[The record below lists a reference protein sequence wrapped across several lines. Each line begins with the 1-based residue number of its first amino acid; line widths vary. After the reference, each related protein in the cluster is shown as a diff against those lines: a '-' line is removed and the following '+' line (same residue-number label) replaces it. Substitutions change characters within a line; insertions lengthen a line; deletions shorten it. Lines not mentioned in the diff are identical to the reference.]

1 MSVKEDFFYY
11 GREEPAAEETGG
23 RLPTALVF
31 PGRKGAALSTLG
43 WQAVYRLLAPDT
55 ELAVERFFIS
65 EPGKPAVSMDSDK
78 DLSEFPLIG
87 FSINFEEE
95 YLYPVRM
102 LKDSGVP
109 ALASERPGF
118 PLVMAG
124 GPVAF
129 LNPAPIAAFFDFFW
143 VGEAEAGLKDLCVEL
158 KRHIYDGGSKDD
170 FLELIKDRYGVYVPG
185 KTMNKVKRAVVLPE
199 TNAENNQVPLL
210 TTPAYSCF
218 ISPEAVFKDM
228 FLVEVNRGCPYGCR
242 FCAAGYIYRPPR
254 HASIDKLKE
263 IVELADPPKVGLIGT
278 ALTDWP
284 DLLPYINWLKDRK
297 TKFSLSSVRADGLT
311 EELLDTLRASG
322 VRTVTLAL
330 EGASKR
336 LRDSASKNLEEEDF
350 LRAVEL
356 CASKGVNHLRIY
368 IIVGWP
374 GETDE
379 DYEEFACMLEKIDQ
393 ARNRG
398 QGKKKKQY
406 MRITLG
412 ASCLV
417 PKPWTPLQWSAM
429 PSEKELKDVLSKVSS
444 LTKKYKGIAFSGDSP
459 FQARLQG
466 ILARGNEELHKFIM
480 IAAEKG
486 GWKKAFKY
494 YEGDLENIIDHNL
507 DKNDPLPWD
516 FIDTGINK
524 AYLWREWERY
534 QQGVITPPCPPKGCA
549 ECRSCGMYKWITD
562 EAENH

>member
-1 MSVKEDFFYY
+1 MAVVKDNFFYY
-11 GREEPAAEETGG
+11 GQEEPSPDETGG

-43 WQAVYRLLAPDT
+43 WQAVYRLLAPDP
-55 ELAVERFFIS
+55 ELAVERFFLGD
-65 EPGKPAVSMDSDK
+65 PGKPSVSEDSDK
-78 DLSEFPLIG
+78 ELSRFPLIG

-95 YLYPVRM
+95 YLHPVRM

-109 ALASERPGF
+109 PLAAERPDF
-118 PLVMAG
+118 PLVMGG

-129 LNPAPIAAFFDFFW
+129 LNPEPIAPFFDLFW
-143 VGEAEAGLKDLCVEL
+143 TGEAEAGLKELCIEL
-158 KRHIYDGGSKDD
+158 KKHIFNGGSKKE
-170 FLELIKDRYGVYVPG
+170 FLDSIKDRNGVYVPG
-185 KTMNKVKRAVVLPE
+185 MTSGRVRRAVLAPGLPE
-199 TNAENNQVPLL
+199 RENGVPLL
-210 TTPAYSCF
+210 TEPAYSCF
-218 ISPEAVFKDM
+218 TSPDAVFKDM

-242 FCAAGYIYRPPR
+242 FCAAGYVYRPPR
-254 HASIDKLKE
+254 HASIEQLKT
-263 IVELADPPKVGLIGT
+263 IVELADPPKVGLVGT

-284 DLLPYINWLKDRK
+284 DLIPYIEWLKARK

-311 EELLDTLRASG
+311 EELLDILRAAG

-336 LRDSASKNLEEEDF
+336 LRDAASKNLEEDDF

-356 CASKGVNHLRIY
+356 CAAKGVNHLRVY

-374 GETDE
+374 GETSE
-379 DYEEFACMLEKIDQ
+379 DYEEFADMLQKVDE
-393 ARNRG
+393 ARSRG
-398 QGKKKKQY
+398 QGKKKKQF

-417 PKPWTPLQWSAM
+417 PKPWTPLQWAAM
-429 PSEKELKDVLSKVSS
+429 PSESELKEVLGAIKG

-466 ILARGNEELHKFIM
+466 ILARGDKSLAEFIS
-480 IAAEKG
+480 IAAEHG

-494 YEGDLENIIDHNL
+494 YEGDPYRFIDR
-507 DKNDPLPWD
+507 PFGEEAELPWD
-516 FIDTGINK
+516 FIDCGIK
-524 AYLWREWERY
+524 KSYLLREWKRFQE
-534 QQGVITPPCPPKGCA
+534 GVRSPVCPPQGCA
-549 ECRSCGMYKWITD
+549 ACKSCGMFQWL
-562 EAENH
+562 EEG

>member
-11 GREEPAAEETGG
+11 GQEEPTPEESGG

-31 PGRKGAALSTLG
+31 PGRMGAGLSTLG
-43 WQAVYRLLAPDT
+43 WQAVYRLLAPDA
-55 ELAVERFFIS
+55 ELAVERFFLGD
-65 EPGKPAVSMDSDK
+65 PGKTSVSMDSDK
-78 DLSEFPLIG
+78 ELSEFPLIG

-95 YLYPVRM
+95 YLHPVRM

-109 ALASERPGF
+109 PLAAERPDF

-129 LNPAPIAAFFDFFW
+129 LNPAPIAPFFDMFW

-158 KRHIYDGGSKDD
+158 KRHIYNGGSKKE
-170 FLELIKDRYGVYVPG
+170 FLELIKDRDGVYVPG
-185 KTMNKVKRAVVLPE
+185 MTTGQVRRAVLAPGPVDE
-199 TNAENNQVPLL
+199 GHGVPLL
-210 TTPAYSCF
+210 TSPAYSCF
-218 ISPEAVFKDM
+218 ISPDAVFKDM

-254 HASIDKLKE
+254 HASVEQLKE
-263 IVELADPPKVGLIGT
+263 LVELADPPKVGLVGT

-284 DLLPYINWLKDRK
+284 DLIPYIEWLKARK

-311 EELLDTLRASG
+311 EELLDILRAAG

-336 LRDSASKNLEEEDF
+336 LRDAASKNLEEEDF

-356 CASKGVNHLRIY
+356 SAAKGVNHLRIY
-368 IIVGWP
+368 VIVGWP
-374 GETDE
+374 GETAE
-379 DYEEFACMLEKIDQ
+379 DYEELADMLRKIDE
-393 ARNRG
+393 ARSRG
-398 QGKKKKQY
+398 QGKKKKQF

-417 PKPWTPLQWSAM
+417 PKPWTPLQWAPM
-429 PSEKELKDVLSKVSS
+429 QSEHDLKQVLSTVNG
-444 LTKKYKGIAFSGDSP
+444 LTKKYKGITFSGDSP

-466 ILARGNEELHKFIM
+466 ILSRGDESLAEFIT
-480 IAAEKG
+480 IAAEQG

-494 YEGDLENIIDHNL
+494 YEGDPERFIDTELEKDS
-507 DKNDPLPWD
+507 PLPWD
-516 FIDTGINK
+516 FIDTGVK
-524 AYLWREWERY
+524 KSFLWREWERF
-534 QQGVITPPCPPKGCA
+534 QQARKSPVCPPDGCA
-549 ECRSCGMYKWITD
+549 ECKVCGMHQWLTQK
-562 EAENH
+562 

>member
-1 MSVKEDFFYY
+1 MSVEEDFIYY
-11 GREEPAAEETGG
+11 GREEPTAEETGG

-43 WQAVYRLLAPDT
+43 WQAVYRLLAPEE
-55 ELAVERFFIS
+55 ELAVERFFLGD
-65 EPGKPAVSMDSDK
+65 PGQPSVSMDSDK
-78 DLSEFPLIG
+78 ELSEFPLIG

-95 YLYPVRM
+95 YLHPVRM

-109 ALASERPGF
+109 ALSSERPGF

-129 LNPAPIAAFFDFFW
+129 LNPAPIAPFFDLFW
-143 VGEAEAGLKDLCVEL
+143 VGEAEAGLKDLCLEL
-158 KRHIYDGGSKDD
+158 KRHIYDGGSKND
-170 FLELIKDRYGVYVPG
+170 FLDLIKDRPGVYVPG
-185 KTMNKVKRAVVLPE
+185 KTSGKVKRALVHPAPCGETDYVPVLS
-199 TNAENNQVPLL
+199 
-210 TTPAYSCF
+210 TPAYSCF

-254 HASIDKLKE
+254 HASLDQLKN
-263 IVELADPPKVGLIGT
+263 IVELADPPKVGLVGT

-284 DLLPYINWLKDRK
+284 DLIPYIEWLKNRK

-311 EELLDTLRASG
+311 VELLDILRASG

-336 LRDSASKNLEEEDF
+336 LRDSASKNLNEEDF

-356 CASKGVNHLRIY
+356 CAAKGVNHLRMY

-374 GETDE
+374 GETDA
-379 DYEEFACMLEKIDQ
+379 DYEEFASMLEKIDQ
-393 ARNRG
+393 ARSRG
-398 QGKKKKQY
+398 QGNKKKQF

-417 PKPWTPLQWSAM
+417 PKPWTPLQWTAM
-429 PSEKELKDVLSKVSS
+429 PSEVELKNVLAKVNS
-444 LTKKYKGIAFSGDSP
+444 LTKKYKGVTFSGDSP

-480 IAAEKG
+480 IAAEEG

-494 YEGDLENIIDHNL
+494 YEGNLEKFIDHNL
-507 DKNDPLPWD
+507 DKDAPLPWD
-516 FIDTGINK
+516 FIETGINK
-524 AYLWREWERY
+524 SYLWREWERY
-534 QQGVITPPCPPKGCA
+534 LKGTMTPPCPPEGCA
-549 ECRSCGMYKWITD
+549 ECKACGMHKWLTD
-562 EAENH
+562 NSGTN